1 MWIMALPAEK
11 PLAVAGEVYLG
22 RILSI
27 GFFPVTLSTEFP
39 RFRLRWPD
47 APRSYLMFHRDAVT
61 ARTADESMR
70 GNGFDAGDLR
80 MTGRTFPR
88 SLPRYRVMRVVTRYT
103 SLNRIVENGIYLRES
118 GRP

>member
-1 MWIMALPAEK
+1 MALPAEK

-70 GNGFDAGDLR
+70 GNGFDACDLR

-88 SLPRYRVMRVVTRYT
+88 SLTRYRVMRVVTRYT